1 MAKTTPKKGRIRS
14 PHAPSIDLEDALGK
28 SRLFHSK
35 EPTRSAPAQIAIKHM
50 GYNLSGSGLG
60 VLASLKRF
68 GLIETRGDEA
78 SLSKLALDI
87 IEDKRLESEER
98 ETAIRRAALLPRI
111 HAKVFANFNGTIP
124 SDETLLHYLRKEL
137 DFTDTGGNAFI
148 KQFRATLTFANL
160 EDGGK
165 LHGDESTT
173 KKDEPTASQ
182 RAITGSFHPGKD
194 EYRTPQPPAAWSDAL
209 TTRPTMIQHTFDLN
223 EGEVVFRWPA
233 RISLEDYQDLKVW
246 HELMGR
252 RMKRAVATDDDQET
266 ESE

>member
-1 MAKTTPKKGRIRS
+1 MAKTTPRKGRIRS
-14 PHAPSIDLEDALGK
+14 PYAPSIDLEDALGK

-50 GYNLSGSGLG
+50 GYNSSGSGLG

-68 GLIETRGDEA
+68 GLIETRGGEA

-87 IEDKRLESEER
+87 IEDERIESKER
-98 ETAIRRAALLPRI
+98 EAAIRCAALLPKI
-111 HAKVFANFNGTIP
+111 HAEVFANFDGTIP
-124 SDETLLHYLRKEL
+124 SDETLRHYLRKEL
-137 DFTDTGGNAFI
+137 DFTDTGATAFI

-160 EDGGK
+160 ADGGK
-165 LHGDESTT
+165 LHEDESAT
-173 KKDEPTASQ
+173 KKDEPTALQ

-209 TTRPTMIQHTFDLN
+209 TTRPTMIQHTFALD
-223 EGEVVFRWPA
+223 EGEVVFQWPA

-246 HELMGR
+246 HDLMGR